1 MVPAVAVPY
10 RGGAAAL
17 VGQDWHDLA
26 WRQGG
31 VLGLVAGEQD
41 PLAFLLAQAVGQ
53 FTGAGTSSNP
63 FLKDLKGLLAIVRG
77 RQSSP
82 SSPQKA
88 WIFFAA
94 YRCAEACGYNSAAAS
109 ARAFSLRRRS
119 CFSCLIS
126 F

>member
-1 MVPAVAVPY
+1 M
-10 RGGAAAL
+10 
-17 VGQDWHDLA
+17 
-26 WRQGG
+26 
-31 VLGLVAGEQD
+31 GLVAGEQD
-41 PLAFLLAQAVGQ
+41 PLAFLLAQAVGHLAATA
-53 FTGAGTSSNP
+53 FAAIHAFPIAGELPPSFNGAGTSSNP

-82 SSPQKA
+82 SSPLKA

-94 YRCAEACGYNSAAAS
+94 INSAAAS
-109 ARAFSLRRRS
+109 ARAFSLRRKS

>member
-1 MVPAVAVPY
+1 M
-10 RGGAAAL
+10 
-17 VGQDWHDLA
+17 
-26 WRQGG
+26 
-31 VLGLVAGEQD
+31 GLVAGEQD
-41 PLAFLLAQAVGQ
+41 PLAFLLAQAVGHLAATAFAAIHAFPITGELPYS
-53 FTGAGTSSNP
+53 FTGAGISSYP

-94 YRCAEACGYNSAAAS
+94 YRCAEACGYNSAATS